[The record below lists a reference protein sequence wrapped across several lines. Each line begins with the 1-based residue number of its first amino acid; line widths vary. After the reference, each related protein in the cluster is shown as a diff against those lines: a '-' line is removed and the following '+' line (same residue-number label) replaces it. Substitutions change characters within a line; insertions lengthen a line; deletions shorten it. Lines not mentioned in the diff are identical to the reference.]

1 MNRNAVCL
9 LIFSFA
15 VYRVS
20 SQLVLDDIADEFE
33 ETVDN
38 VAKTEPTDPYTK
50 MLQWGV
56 DNMDRASVAE
66 QAKAVREVQFKQLSS
81 KSDFTFNQHL
91 KLVFCVAGSY
101 ETESI

>member
-1 MNRNAVCL
+1 MNRRNAICA
-9 LIFSFA
+9 LIFSLA

-33 ETVDN
+33 ETVEN

-66 QAKAVREVQFKQLSS
+66 QAKAIREVQIERQA
-81 KSDFTFNQHL
+81 
-91 KLVFCVAGSY
+91 C
-101 ETESI
+101 II